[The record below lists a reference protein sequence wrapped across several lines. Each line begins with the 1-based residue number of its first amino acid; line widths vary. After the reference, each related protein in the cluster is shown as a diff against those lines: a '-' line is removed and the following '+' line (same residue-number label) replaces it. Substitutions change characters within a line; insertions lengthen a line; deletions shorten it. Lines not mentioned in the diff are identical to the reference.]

1 MGMLQP
7 AASSL
12 MRGIGS
18 PRALRLLAVALA
30 LLVVGTACTVGIGP
44 RPTGPT
50 VVVQHWTTGH
60 LTRNGLLPE
69 MAHQFNQENHR
80 MPDGTRIVVQV
91 HDVPSQLQG
100 DWLIARERTG
110 FGIDLVLRSGGYVLP
125 GYLDSAIVT
134 PSSAHWLVDVNFVV
148 ERELVDLAA
157 ARSIVRPVI
166 GIVTYEEMARCLG
179 WPEKELGYED
189 ILALRADPEGW
200 ARYDCAQAEWGQ
212 RPLVAYTDP
221 ATSSTGRSLLLALY
235 AIAADKLPEELTEAD
250 VTDPEVVD
258 YVEDFASLVDHYLIG
273 TTVLN
278 TKIHQGPRYGH
289 FFIMPED
296 NLIHLYEGTEEAFIN
311 GVKLTAP
318 PIEQRVVMIYPKEG
332 SMPRSNCACIV
343 QGSWVSEEQAEAAEQ
358 WIDFLLEDDQQRAF
372 MAAGFRPGTDI
383 SLTDP
388 SSKITSEFGLDPTKP
403 TAVLNPALTAPAVAT
418 AIDAAWVDV
427 KRPAIVTF
435 VVDTSGSMMMGNKL
449 ERAQEGMNDALR
461 SMYQSNQV
469 GFIAF
474 DETIHS
480 RVPVG
485 LLAQNRFDIFDAVA
499 GLQAGGGSVLYDA
512 VRAAIEMTDAAEG
525 DPDAIRAVVVMTDGG
540 VNGGETCLDDLIEM
554 MSTTE
559 SLVVFCG
566 LEGESPQD
574 VAANPIDKESIF
586 GIRLAITTRHPVQ
599 IFFIGIGD
607 DADLD
612 IGRVLAEATG
622 AEFQGV
628 AEQDLA
634 NVLAKLI
641 GYF

>member
-7 AASSL
+7 GASAL
-12 MRGIGS
+12 MRRLGS
-18 PRALRLLAVALA
+18 PRSLRLLAVALA
-30 LLVVGTACTVGIGP
+30 LLVVSTACTVGFGS

-100 DWLIARERTG
+100 EWLIARVKTG
-110 FGIDLVLRSGGYVLP
+110 IGTDLVLDSGGYVLP
-125 GYLDSAIVT
+125 GYLDPTIVT
-134 PSSAHWLVDVNFVV
+134 PSSAHWLVNVNFRVD
-148 ERELVDLAA
+148 RELVDLAA

-179 WPEKELGYED
+179 WPEKELGFED

-200 ARYDCAQAEWGQ
+200 ATYDCAQADWGQ

-235 AIAADKLPEELTEAD
+235 AIAAGKLPEELTEAD

-278 TKIHQGPRYGH
+278 TKIHQGPLYGH

-296 NLIHLYEGTEEAFIN
+296 NLIQLYEGTEEAFIN
-311 GVKLTAP
+311 GLKLTAP
-318 PIEQRVVMIYPKEG
+318 PIEQRMVMIYPKEG

-343 QGSWVSEEQAEAAEQ
+343 QASWVSEEQAEAAEQ
-358 WIDFLLEDDQQRAF
+358 WIDFLLEDDQQRSF

-403 TAVLNPALTAPAVAT
+403 TAVLNPSLTDPAVAI
-418 AIDAAWVDV
+418 AIDDAWVDV
-427 KRPAIVTF
+427 KRPGIVTF
-435 VVDTSGSMMMGNKL
+435 VVDTSGSMIGNKL
-449 ERAQEGMNDALR
+449 EQAQEGMIAALS

-474 DETIHS
+474 DDRIHS

-485 LLAQNRFDIFDAVA
+485 LLAQNRFEIGDAVA
-499 GLQAGGGSVLYDA
+499 GLRARGGSVLYDA
-512 VRAAIEMTDAAEG
+512 ILAAIEMTDAAQG
-525 DPDAIRAVVVMTDGG
+525 DPNAIRAVIVLTDGG
-540 VNGGETCLDDLIEM
+540 VNGGNTCLDDLIEL
-554 MSTTE
+554 SARE
-559 SLVVFCG
+559 GLVAFCG

-586 GIRLAITTRHPVQ
+586 GIGLAVTTRHPVQ

-607 DADLD
+607 DVDLD
-612 IGRVLAEATG
+612 VGRVLAEATG

-628 AEQDLA
+628 GEEDLA
-634 NVLAKLI
+634 RALEAFN